1 MEELIATASTA
12 LGFVRD
18 EKAIDDMRNR
28 IHMLLALDGFK
39 VGGKDVSAEQM
50 LGLMVDSIFIGSRQ
64 DYDRLT
70 DLQKEN
76 HSVRKQEMRA
86 RFHNERNAGGY
97 GENAWSIWNTLVEW
111 EDHADRKGA
120 NAKSRALSAISDTSA
135 GTKRKQH
142 AMRLLE
148 KQVALQG
155 V

>member
-1 MEELIATASTA
+1 MI
-12 LGFVRD
+12 
-18 EKAIDDMRNR
+18 
-28 IHMLLALDGFK
+28 
-39 VGGKDVSAEQM
+39 
-50 LGLMVDSIFIGSRQ
+50 
-64 DYDRLT
+64 
-70 DLQKEN
+70 KEN

-97 GENAWSIWNTLVEW
+97 GENAWSVWNTLVEW

-120 NAKSRALSAISDTSA
+120 NPRSRALSAISDTSA

-142 AMRLLE
+142 AMRILE